1 MRTVFY
7 FILLSIAVSMIALGE
22 TTSKEFSYTPYV
34 VIMLLKAWFIYGF
47 LKRQKRKRRQRDQ
60 KELFNDYMRS
70 QIARNRKVL

>member
-7 FILLSIAVSMIALGE
+7 FLLLTIAVTMITLGE

-47 LKRQKRKRRQRDQ
+47 LRRQNRKRKQRDQ
-60 KELFNDYMRS
+60 EELFNQYMRS
-70 QIARNRKVL
+70 QIARNRRFL

>member
-60 KELFNDYMRS
+60 EELFNNYMRS
-70 QIARNRKVL
+70 QIARNRKFL

>member
-60 KELFNDYMRS
+60 EELFNDYMRS
-70 QIARNRKVL
+70 QIARNRKYL

>member
-7 FILLSIAVSMIALGE
+7 FLLLSIAVSVIALGE
-22 TTSKEFSYTPYV
+22 TTSKEFSYTPYI

-60 KELFNDYMRS
+60 EELFNDYMRS
-70 QIARNRKVL
+70 QIARNRRFL

>member
-60 KELFNDYMRS
+60 EELFNDYMRS
-70 QIARNRKVL
+70 QIARNRKFL

>member
-60 KELFNDYMRS
+60 EELFNDYMRS

>member
-7 FILLSIAVSMIALGE
+7 FLLLSIAVSMIALGE

-60 KELFNDYMRS
+60 EELFNDYMRS
-70 QIARNRKVL
+70 QIARNRKFL

>member
-7 FILLSIAVSMIALGE
+7 FLLLSIAVSVIALGE
-22 TTSKEFSYTPYV
+22 TTSKEFSYTPYI

-60 KELFNDYMRS
+60 EELFNDYMRS
-70 QIARNRKVL
+70 QIARNRKYL